1 MDSYFEE
8 GVILEGTL
16 WVKGDVHFDASIKGD
31 VYSNGHLIM
40 MVMNYARQ
48 NPDKLS

>member
-16 WVKGDVHFDASIKGD
+16 WVKGDVHFGASIEGD
-31 VYSNGHLIM
+31 VHSSDHL
-40 MVMNYARQ
+40 
-48 NPDKLS
+48 L